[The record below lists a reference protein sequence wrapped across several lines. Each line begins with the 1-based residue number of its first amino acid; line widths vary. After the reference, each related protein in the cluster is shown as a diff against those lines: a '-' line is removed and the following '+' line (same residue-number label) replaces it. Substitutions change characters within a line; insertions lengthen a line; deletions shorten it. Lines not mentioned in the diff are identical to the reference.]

1 MGRPPQCDACCP
13 VTTSTTTT
21 TLFPPTTPPPPPPPP
36 PPPECRDGFFQCRYE
51 YSNGSWAS
59 VWEANRNPNCEC
71 TCPST
76 SSVQGDWFSQNS
88 EDPVDGQ
95 CADVIVPCCSP
106 DCYSYAISFNDVCF
120 GTTTTT
126 EGPTTATT
134 TTLDPASTTTT
145 TLAPPDPHYVIFC
158 TEACDEDKQISCF
171 GEIYPKPYTFN
182 PTSCQ
187 DFSNQD
193 DALAF
198 YTDMRIDHVAAWGK
212 GDCNSDSANYWGD
225 VICRNCPDQPCTTTT
240 TATPTT
246 TTTTSSPTT
255 TTTTTENPLN
265 TTTTTTGS
273 PTTTT
278 TADPSLAT
286 TTTTTAGP
294 RLGCCLSCSPVCDSM
309 QTDVPEEDC
318 DGLWDA
324 ACFITRFIPPC
335 CSQGYTEC
343 CDTPDP
349 DPDPDPNDPG
359 DNPDEDANPTPV

>member
-36 PPPECRDGFFQCRYE
+36 PPECPDGFFQCRYE

-324 ACFITRFIPPC
+324 ACFITRLIPPC

-343 CDTPDP
+343 CDTP